1 MRPSQHRYVFRNGD
15 FLPLCS
21 LFLLGP
27 GEPGRTPIEALVDSG
42 ASYSIFHKSAAEAV
56 GIKLPLASNHPV
68 QYGDTAVPGWRR
80 RVDLELRGE
89 RWSCEVIF
97 VERLAFSH
105 SLLGRRGVFPKFREI
120 SFAEQQFPST
130 VNFR

>member
-1 MRPSQHRYVFRNGD
+1 MWQDGD

-27 GEPGRTPIEALVDSG
+27 EPPGRSPIRALVDSG
-42 ASYSIFHKSAAEAV
+42 ATHSIFHKSAAQAV
-56 GIKLPLASNHPV
+56 GIKLPLNSNHPV
-68 QYGDTAVPGWRR
+68 RYGDTVVPGWRQ

-89 RWSCEVIF
+89 RWRCDVIF
-97 VERLAFSH
+97 VERLAFSYA
-105 SLLGRRGVFPKFREI
+105 LLGRRGVFARFHEV
-120 SFAEQQFPST
+120 SFGEQRFPST